1 MDEQNIID
9 ALQVAFEGKI
19 IHTQYFIQSKNF
31 NAYLPKYKAGIEI
44 ENMIMK
50 VEIVNINKVNN

>member
-31 NAYLPKYKAGIEI
+31 NAYLPKAGIEI